1 MEPDHFFEDA
11 ARSCGYQYI
20 AGLDEAGRGPL
31 AGPVV
36 ASAVILPRRF
46 QLQGLNDSKV
56 LSEAKRELLFDQ
68 IINRAT
74 SWSIGIATEQEID
87 TLNILQATRLAF
99 LRAVRTLSITPDYLL
114 NDAIQIPNTTIPQR
128 AIVKGDSLSLTI
140 AAASILAKVTRDR
153 MMIEYHQRFPQYQF
167 HIHKGYPTPLHL
179 RLLSEFGPCEGHR
192 QTFRPVQ
199 VSQASTTTLS

>member
-46 QLQGLNDSKV
+46 QLPRLNDSTV
-56 LSEAKRELLFDQ
+56 LNETKREQLFDQ

-87 TLNILQATRLAF
+87 ALNILQATRLAF
-99 LRAVRTLSITPDYLL
+99 LRAVRALSITPDYLL
-114 NDAIQIPNTTIPQR
+114 NDAIQIPDTAIPQR
-128 AIVKGDSLSLTI
+128 AIGKGDSLSLTI

-153 MMIEYHQRFPQYQF
+153 YMVALDSVYPQYGF
-167 HIHKGYPTPLHL
+167 GRHKGYSTAQHL
-179 RLLSEFGPCEGHR
+179 AAIQTHGPIAIHR
-192 QTFRPVQ
+192 HTFAPIKQ
-199 VSQASTTTLS
+199 N